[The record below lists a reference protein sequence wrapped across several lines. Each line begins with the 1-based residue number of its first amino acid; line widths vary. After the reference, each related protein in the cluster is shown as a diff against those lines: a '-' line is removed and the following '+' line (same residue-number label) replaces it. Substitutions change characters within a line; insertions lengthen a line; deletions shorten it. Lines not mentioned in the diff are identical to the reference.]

1 MNNVIDKQILYAL
14 CMGGDTHIFMHYVQC
29 IIIIMYMNMHVTVPI
44 DAVQVWLEIELLLW
58 KLTKI
63 LKRYMYII
71 SG

>member
-14 CMGGDTHIFMHYVQC
+14 CMGSDMHILC
-29 IIIIMYMNMHVTVPI
+29 IIIIMYMHMYVTVPI
-44 DAVQVWLEIELLLW
+44 DAVQVWLEVELLLW
-58 KLTKI
+58 KLIKI